1 MQKISQHLYTFE
13 LTSKCQCEEFIECD
27 ADVNADVVLWSVWE
41 ANNFLRS
48 SKLVSRVGSALGRAG
63 VPYAGQIAGIAGKLG
78 YGRKSVRRHRGG
90 SLRLAGGIRM

>member
-1 MQKISQHLYTFE
+1 MPMRRVHRVRRRRQRGRGFMEWMGK
-13 LTSKCQCEEFIECD
+13 
-27 ADVNADVVLWSVWE
+27 

-78 YGRKSVRRHRGG
+78 YGRRSVRRHRGG